1 MYTDWPPGVAT
12 VDTVSSVVFQC
23 PLFTTF
29 LLLLIR
35 GHSVSIIDQ
44 MQIASTLDISIH
56 SGGQIRLHAHY
67 RSRADSYLVL
77 HQHYCWCEGW

>member
-29 LLLLIR
+29 LLLLIPAT
-35 GHSVSIIDQ
+35 Q
-44 MQIASTLDISIH
+44 FQLL
-56 SGGQIRLHAHY
+56 IRC
-67 RSRADSYLVL
+67 R
-77 HQHYCWCEGW
+77 